1 MPQRILII
9 DDEQSVRKL
18 IAEILQ
24 FAGFETIDAG
34 CGEDGVA
41 LAAEFFPHMIICD
54 VSMPGIDGFET
65 LARVRQIDELSATPF
80 IFLTGRTDRKDIRH
94 GMSSGADDYLTKP
107 FNAVELI
114 EAVKA
119 RMNRQTEVMK
129 VSEKKLDEFRGNIVH
144 MLPHELRTPL
154 QGIMGFADI
163 LADEYETMDRDE
175 IGELAKRIM
184 KSSKRLHRVVE
195 NFLVY
200 AQIQVYAKDKEKMTA
215 LRNQTTVIS
224 QAAIDEAINQIPQI
238 DTRRV
243 DLAVWITEANIYH
256 SRDDLKKTI
265 EELVNNAIK
274 FSDPGTPVQ
283 VDGWEEDGTY
293 FLTVRDQGR
302 GMTEEQIDNIGA
314 CHQFDRQ
321 FYEQQGTGLGLSI
334 SEELTRLHGGELQI
348 DSEPEVYT
356 QITLRLKPAK
366 AE

>member
-1 MPQRILII
+1 
-9 DDEQSVRKL
+9 
-18 IAEILQ
+18 
-24 FAGFETIDAG
+24 
-34 CGEDGVA
+34 
-41 LAAEFFPHMIICD
+41 
-54 VSMPGIDGFET
+54 
-65 LARVRQIDELSATPF
+65 
-80 IFLTGRTDRKDIRH
+80 
-94 GMSSGADDYLTKP
+94 
-107 FNAVELI
+107 
-114 EAVKA
+114 
-119 RMNRQTEVMK
+119 
-129 VSEKKLDEFRGNIVH
+129 
-144 MLPHELRTPL
+144 
-154 QGIMGFADI
+154 MGFADI